1 MNPTRQLLD
10 LLRRRH
16 DQPRNGDSRAWVY
29 AEEVRVAPGWARH
42 QGDGDMDD
50 AIRAGAEQRLDAFA
64 LHTWPSEK
72 WRRVAYE
79 VKTSTTDLRRELAQ
93 PAKCRAALA
102 LSNQFY
108 LVAGPDV
115 TVPADLPPGWG
126 VMVVQG
132 GRLVV
137 TRKAPW
143 RDVDVPPYSFMLSL
157 ARNLQ
162 AEAELADSKRRR
174 VLPASTP
181 PCIGQDATCP
191 CQDGDPCHYVAYPGT
206 AALPLPT

>member
-1 MNPTRQLLD
+1 MKTSTLLD
-10 LLRRRH
+10 LLRARH
-16 DQPRNGDSRAWVY
+16 DQPRNGNSRAWVY
-29 AEEVRVAPGWARH
+29 AEEVRVAPGWRDYQRDAE
-42 QGDGDMDD
+42 MAD

-93 PAKCRAALA
+93 PAKCAAALA
-102 LSNQFY
+102 LANEFY
-108 LVAGPDV
+108 LVAGPEV
-115 TVPADLPPGWG
+115 KVPVELPQGWG

-132 GRLVV
+132 GRLTI

-143 RDVDVPPYSFMLSL
+143 RDVPPPPYSFMLSL

-162 AEAELADSKRRR
+162 ATAE
-174 VLPASTP
+174 VLTES
-181 PCIGQDATCP
+181 
-191 CQDGDPCHYVAYPGT
+191 GT
-206 AALPLPT
+206 APLLGSATAPATKYRDQ